1 MTETKRIIINT
12 ISQHLR
18 TAMNIA
24 MSLYSTRLAMEALG
38 KSGYGVY
45 MLIGGIVS
53 LLLYITSSMVITT
66 QRHLSY
72 SYGKGEHTQSCVIFQ
87 NSYILHCILGLA
99 ISACFLSITSLL
111 FEGHF
116 LNIDASQATE
126 ARYVYYI
133 VITTVL
139 LTFISSPFR
148 ALLTAR
154 ENIVYISI
162 IDILDGMLKL
172 ALTFLL
178 FYITEYRLTCYAIIL
193 SAVMLFNFLAL
204 SIYCKIR
211 YKEASLLPHPLQF
224 SKKVQRPLI
233 GFATWTL
240 YGTLCIF
247 MRAQGI
253 AIVLNRTYGAIINAA
268 YGIATQVF
276 GAIQAISQAILNAIT
291 PQIVK
296 AEGSND
302 RDRMLFLS
310 QQACKYCFF
319 LLAIFAVP
327 LLFEMDSILRIWL
340 KEPPEH
346 ANTFCR
352 IFIIASLI
360 DQITIGLNV
369 SIQAL
374 GKIRNYTLTLYTVKL
389 LTVPFVWLL
398 LKAGFSIQHAML
410 SYIVL
415 ELIAALLRLPYARH
429 YVSLGYNTFLRSVIF
444 KLPIPVA
451 AMLLTCYAVCQLP
464 DFTLRFLLTGSLSAL
479 AGIAALWLFGL
490 EASEKTYI
498 SGAIKKRK
506 RKA

>member
-1 MTETKRIIINT
+1 
-12 ISQHLR
+12 
-18 TAMNIA
+18 MNIA
-24 MSLYSTRLAMEALG
+24 MSLYSTRLAMDALG
-38 KSGYGVY
+38 KSSYGVY

-87 NSYILHCILGLA
+87 NSYILHSILGLT
-99 ISACFLSITSLL
+99 ISVCFLSITSLL

-116 LNIDASQATE
+116 LNIDTSQTTE

-162 IDILDGMLKL
+162 IDIIDGMLKL

-193 SAVMLFNFLAL
+193 SSVMLFNFLAL

-224 SKKVQRPLI
+224 SKTVQRQLI

-268 YGIATQVF
+268 YGIATQIF
-276 GAIQAISQAILNAIT
+276 GSIQAISQAILNAIT

-302 RDRMLFLS
+302 RERMLFLS

-319 LLAIFAVP
+319 LLAIFAIP
-327 LLFEMDSILRIWL
+327 LIFEMDTILRIWL

-360 DQITIGLNV
+360 DQITVGLNV

-374 GKIRNYTLTLYTVKL
+374 GKIRDYTLFLYTVKL
-389 LTVPFVWLL
+389 LTVPIVWLL
-398 LKAGFSIQHAML
+398 LKTGLSIEYTML
-410 SYIVL
+410 SYVL
-415 ELIAALLRLPYARH
+415 MEFIGALVRLPYAHH
-429 YVSLGYNTFLRSVIF
+429 YVSLGYNTFLRTVIV
-444 KLPIPVA
+444 KLPIPVV
-451 AMLLTCYAVCQLP
+451 AMLLTCYFTCQFP
-464 DFTLRFLLTGSLSAL
+464 DFTLRFLITGTLSAL
-479 AGIAALWLFGL
+479 AGIATLWFFGL
-490 EASEKTYI
+490 EAAEKAYI
-498 SGAIKKRK
+498 LGFIKKK
-506 RKA
+506 ERKAQL

>member
-1 MTETKRIIINT
+1 MHWE
-12 ISQHLR
+12 S
-18 TAMNIA
+18 
-24 MSLYSTRLAMEALG
+24 
-38 KSGYGVY
+38 YGVY

-87 NSYILHCILGLA
+87 NSYILHSILGLT
-99 ISACFLSITSLL
+99 ISVCFLSITSLL

-116 LNIDASQATE
+116 LNIDTSQTTE

-162 IDILDGMLKL
+162 IDIIDGMLKL

-193 SAVMLFNFLAL
+193 SSVMLFNFLAL

-224 SKKVQRPLI
+224 SKTVQRQLI

-268 YGIATQVF
+268 YGIATQIF
-276 GAIQAISQAILNAIT
+276 GSIQAISQAILNAIT

-302 RDRMLFLS
+302 RERMLFLS

-319 LLAIFAVP
+319 LLAIFAIP
-327 LLFEMDSILRIWL
+327 LIFEMDTILRIWL

-360 DQITIGLNV
+360 DQITVGLNV

-374 GKIRNYTLTLYTVKL
+374 GKIRDYTLFLYTVKL
-389 LTVPFVWLL
+389 LTVPIVWLL
-398 LKAGFSIQHAML
+398 LKTGLSIEYTML
-410 SYIVL
+410 SYVL
-415 ELIAALLRLPYARH
+415 MEFIGALVRLPYAHH
-429 YVSLGYNTFLRSVIF
+429 YVSLGYNTFLRTVIV
-444 KLPIPVA
+444 KLPIPVV
-451 AMLLTCYAVCQLP
+451 AMLLTCYFTCQFP
-464 DFTLRFLLTGSLSAL
+464 DFTLRFLITGTLSAL
-479 AGIAALWLFGL
+479 AGIATLWFFGL
-490 EASEKTYI
+490 EAAEKAYI
-498 SGAIKKRK
+498 LGFIKKK
-506 RKA
+506 ERKAQL